1 MVPMLDSPHE
11 DVRSYSLVALPEFI
25 RATGKATSP
34 SRVALN
40 TITEY
45 AIGLLITAVE
55 KEGALELIMTALQAM
70 KLVLQYGSQ
79 DWAAWALLT
88 GSDGPSDP
96 PKSTL
101 TAALHLDAPIPHT
114 LKKPLGTDEPPAP
127 TPETSIHF
135 LNAEQMVAIAQSAKV
150 MGYLDNIYPLPNFS
164 HLLQMHCCCSCM
176 LIPLQLQYATA
187 CTSCLQCEPLPP
199 VLSPPHRHSPLIT
212 IHPLPHSLHTGRVSR
227 FNTEEGCL
235 EGRGTGGS
243 LVVRPNCCVSRI
255 CYSSR

>member
-55 KEGALELIMTALQAM
+55 KEGALELIMTALQAL
-70 KLVLQYGSQ
+70 KLVLHYGSQ
-79 DWAAWALLT
+79 DWAEWAALT
-88 GSDGPSDP
+88 GPAPVDP

-101 TAALHLDAPIPHT
+101 TAALNLDLPASHT
-114 LKKPLGTDEPPAP
+114 LKRPLGTDEPPAP
-127 TPETSIHF
+127 TPDKSIPF

-150 MGYLDNIYPLPNFS
+150 SNDTDHKQLPYIQYDAAYLIIRCIHSAPL
-164 HLLQMHCCCSCM
+164 HLIKILSN
-176 LIPLQLQYATA
+176 L
-187 CTSCLQCEPLPP
+187 CLLM
-199 VLSPPHRHSPLIT
+199 
-212 IHPLPHSLHTGRVSR
+212 
-227 FNTEEGCL
+227 
-235 EGRGTGGS
+235 
-243 LVVRPNCCVSRI
+243 
-255 CYSSR
+255 

>member
-1 MVPMLDSPHE
+1 MTETHIPFSHSQEHFYPYVEETIRAMVPMLDSPHE

-101 TAALHLDAPIPHT
+101 TAALHLDAPLPHT

-127 TPETSIHF
+127 SPETSIHF

-150 MGYLDNIYPLPNFS
+150 LNYPYHILPLS
-164 HLLQMHCCCSCM
+164 HLLSPPPHA
-176 LIPLQLQYATA
+176 LQSLLHIDSTHISICDASTF
-187 CTSCLQCEPLPP
+187 CLFLCF
-199 VLSPPHRHSPLIT
+199 LSPCSLPSSPHLKSINNPLTPHRSCSEIP
-212 IHPLPHSLHTGRVSR
+212 SR
-227 FNTEEGCL
+227 
-235 EGRGTGGS
+235 GGLS
-243 LVVRPNCCVSRI
+243 
-255 CYSSR
+255 

>member
-1 MVPMLDSPHE
+1 MTETHIPFSLSQEHFYPYVEETIRAMVPMLDSPHE

-101 TAALHLDAPIPHT
+101 TAALHLDAPLPHT

-150 MGYLDNIYPLPNFS
+150 LNYPYHILPLPHLLSLLPHALQSRLHIDSTPISICHASTFCLFFCYPLPLFS
-164 HLLQMHCCCSCM
+164 
-176 LIPLQLQYATA
+176 
-187 CTSCLQCEPLPP
+187 PLPS
-199 VLSPPHRHSPLIT
+199 SPHLEFTNNPLTPHRSCSEIP
-212 IHPLPHSLHTGRVSR
+212 SR
-227 FNTEEGCL
+227 
-235 EGRGTGGS
+235 GGLS
-243 LVVRPNCCVSRI
+243 
-255 CYSSR
+255 